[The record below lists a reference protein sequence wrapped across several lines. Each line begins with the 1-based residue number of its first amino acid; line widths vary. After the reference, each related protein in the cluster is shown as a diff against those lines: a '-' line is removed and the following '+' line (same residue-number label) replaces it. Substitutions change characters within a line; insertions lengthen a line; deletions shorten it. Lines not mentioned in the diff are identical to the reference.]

1 MDGIAKES
9 RMKEIGKSLKI
20 AVFAVVLLLLCGC
33 SGVQGTKQPT
43 IRSATHTAPFTEQVP
58 VSTVT
63 LTQTPLPRFE
73 PASCQ
78 FVNAYRYDVE
88 CGYLVV
94 PEDRGQSDGPTVRL
108 HVAIFKSTNPDPE
121 PDPVIYLAGGGGVN
135 HLDSSGYYLNH
146 GGYEILET
154 RDYIMYNQR
163 GAHYNQPM
171 LECPDYNTFLS
182 ELAGE
187 NLSSEEYHASKLEFL
202 LECRDDLMDRG
213 INLEMYNSA
222 VNAADLNDLRHVL
235 GYDQVNLYGT
245 SYGTRL
251 ALTMMRDF
259 PQGVRSAIIDS
270 VYPPQV
276 DYFSEYAVNAHQA
289 YLKLFESCSV
299 DPFCRETYPDLE
311 DVFYHVMDDLNANPS
326 SFTWMD
332 EPVMFNGGVFSEA
345 IYLMLYTAEIGI
357 APKAIFEASRGDFSI
372 IEPYILGALD
382 ITTTHL
388 SWGAYYS
395 IHCSEEALLD
405 TFNHALT
412 LSADLP
418 PQILDYYL
426 WTGPSAAVFNFDLCT
441 SWGVEPANNIES
453 EPIVSDIPTLLLA
466 GQFDPITPSDW
477 AQLAANTLGNNY
489 FYEFPGL
496 GHGVMRSNRCALEIG
511 LQFINDPSAEPD
523 TSCIED
529 LGGPDYK

>member
-1 MDGIAKES
+1 MIEKGNP
-9 RMKEIGKSLKI
+9 RKSAYYAI
-20 AVFAVVLLLLCGC
+20 VVMLLCGC
-33 SGVQGTKQPT
+33 RGVQGTEQPT
-43 IRSATHTAPFTEQVP
+43 IRSAIHTASPVEQP
-58 VSTVT
+58 PGSTAAPT
-63 LTQTPLPRFE
+63 HSPLPRFE
-73 PASCQ
+73 SASCQ
-78 FVNAYRYDVE
+78 FINAYLYDVA

-94 PEDRGQSDGPTVRL
+94 PEDRSQPDGPTVRL

-135 HLDSSGYYLNH
+135 HLDSSGYYLSH
-146 GGYEILET
+146 GGYEILER

-163 GAHYNQPM
+163 GAHYNQPT
-171 LECPDYNTFLS
+171 LGCPDYSAFLS
-182 ELAGE
+182 ELAGQ
-187 NLSSEEYHASKLEFL
+187 NLNSEDYHASKLEFL
-202 LECRDDLMDRG
+202 LDCRDDLVDRG

-222 VNAADLNDLRHVL
+222 VNAADLNDLRLVL

-259 PQGVRSAIIDS
+259 PEGVRSMIIDS

-276 DYFSEYAVNAHQA
+276 DYFSEFAANAHQA
-289 YLKLFESCSV
+289 YLKLFESCAV
-299 DPFCRETYPDLE
+299 DPFCNETYPELE
-311 DVFYHVMDDLNANPS
+311 DVFYDVIDNLNASPS

-357 APKAIFEASRGDFSI
+357 APKAIFEASRGDFAI
-372 IEPYILGALD
+372 IEPYILGAMD

-395 IHCSEEALLD
+395 IHCSEEAILD
-405 TFNHALT
+405 TFDHALA

-418 PQILDYYL
+418 PQIMDYYI
-426 WTGPSAAVFNFDLCT
+426 WTGPSAAIFNFDLCT
-441 SWGVEPANNIES
+441 SWGVDPANNIES
-453 EPIVSDIPTLLLA
+453 EPVVSDIPTLLLA

-477 AQLAANTLGNNY
+477 AQLAASTLSNSY
-489 FYEFPGL
+489 FYEFPGI

-511 LQFINDPSAEPD
+511 LQFIHDPKTEPD
-523 TSCIED
+523 ASCVDD
-529 LGGPDYK
+529 LTGPEFR